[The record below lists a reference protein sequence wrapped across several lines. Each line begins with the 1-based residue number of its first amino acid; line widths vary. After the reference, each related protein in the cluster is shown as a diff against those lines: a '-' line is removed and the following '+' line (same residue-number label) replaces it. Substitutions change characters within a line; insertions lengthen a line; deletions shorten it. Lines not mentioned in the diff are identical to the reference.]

1 MAKQLEFYFDYGSPT
16 TYLAWTQLPGIAE
29 RTGAE
34 IVWRPMLLGGV
45 FKATGNRTPVEVAA
59 KARWMLGDMQR
70 FAARYGV
77 PFEMNPHFIVNT
89 LTIMRGAV
97 HALAQ
102 GVMPA
107 YNQAMFGAMWVDG
120 RNLADPGEI
129 AAVLGEAGLDA
140 EGFAAA
146 VQNPEVKRE
155 LIERTEEAVARGVFG
170 APSMFVDGELHFG
183 QDRLDWVEAALAA

>member
-45 FKATGNRTPVEVAA
+45 FKATGNRTPVEVEA
-59 KARWMLGDMQR
+59 KGRWMLGDIER
-70 FAARYGV
+70 FAARYEV
-77 PFEMNPHFIVNT
+77 PYEMNPHFIVNT
-89 LTIMRGAV
+89 LTVMRGAV

-102 GVMPA
+102 GVLPA
-107 YNQAMFGAMWVDG
+107 YNRAMFGAMWVDG
-120 RNLADPGEI
+120 RDLAEPAEI
-129 AAVLGEAGLDA
+129 AAVLNEAGLDA

-146 VQNPEVKRE
+146 VQTPEVKRE

-183 QDRLDWVEAALAA
+183 QDRLDWVEAALAG